1 MYNCLK
7 NGDLVQN
14 IDEVFMMKI
23 RRLKWLGVFMMMLLF
38 VLIGRLV
45 DIQLWN
51 TESFSKHQVN
61 LIEASVKQRSQ
72 VLTVDDGRGKFY
84 DRDGEPLTHEEKQ
97 VLVLFPFL
105 KKMEWPADEVASILG
120 IREDQLRQEILNQK
134 KPFAFGGNQPLEL
147 NEYQSKAINN
157 LKIPGVF
164 AVKQKFNSQT
174 MLAGQLLGLTVQYSS
189 LPKERYPD
197 LELLP
202 DTRVGD
208 KGLQRTF
215 DEFLLSSG
223 ESKLVFHV
231 DANGGP
237 MFGVDVKYVEP
248 ANPLYPVKVITTLDK
263 ELQETAEKIVDNY
276 QIKKGGLILL
286 DIEKSEILASV
297 SRPVLDKM
305 QPNGSG
311 AINHMFTQH
320 VPGSVFKTIIAAA
333 AIDYESAPPQRMFD
347 CNQTIDG
354 KEEKQ
359 RPLGMLNFQNS
370 FSQSCNRAFAEVSQ
384 EIAKK
389 DANFFE
395 TYADKLAITQYSGWQ
410 GNLYHSAF
418 KQLYGEQSG
427 TIWKDQAELKKDP
440 KMIAKTAI
448 GQLNVQVTPL
458 AVANMM
464 ATIARGGEKQMVKA
478 VKKVEFNNGTS
489 AIDFPKKEIDQNTI
503 SPYTAM
509 KLQEL
514 LRSVVNEPKG
524 TGASLKDL
532 PYTVAGK
539 SGTAQINIT
548 EGKLNKWFAGYFP
561 YENPKYALVAVNL
574 DTTENTRGMV
584 AVFAEMVKAIY
595 TMNHENSSKEG

>member
-1 MYNCLK
+1 
-7 NGDLVQN
+7 
-14 IDEVFMMKI
+14 MMKI
-23 RRLKWLGVFMMMLLF
+23 RRIKWLGAFIIVLLL

-51 TESFSKHQVN
+51 TESFSKHRVN

-84 DRDGEPLTHEEKQ
+84 DRDGDPLTHEEKQ

-105 KKMEWPADEVASILG
+105 KKMEWPADQVASILG
-120 IREDQLRQEILNQK
+120 IREDQLRADLLIET

-147 NEYQSKAINN
+147 SEYQSKSINN

-164 AVKQKFNSQT
+164 AVKQKFNSASMQ
-174 MLAGQLLGLTVQYSS
+174 ASQLLGLTVKYSS
-189 LPKERYPD
+189 LSKERYPE
-197 LELLP
+197 LELAP

-223 ESKLVFHV
+223 ESKLIFHV

-263 ELQETAEKIVDNY
+263 EIQETAEKIVDEF
-276 QIKKGGLILL
+276 QIKKGGLVLL

-297 SRPVLDKM
+297 SRPALDK
-305 QPNGSG
+305 QHPNGEG
-311 AINHMFTQH
+311 AINHMLTQH
-320 VPGSVFKTIIAAA
+320 VPGSVFKTVVAAA
-333 AIDYESAPPQRMFD
+333 AIDYEIAPPTRMFD
-347 CNQTIDG
+347 CNKTIDG

-359 RPLGMLNFQNS
+359 RPLGMLNFQSS
-370 FSQSCNRAFAEVSQ
+370 FAQSCNRAFAEVSQ

-395 TYADKLAITQYSGWQ
+395 TYADKLAITKYSGWQ
-410 GNLYHSAF
+410 GDLYHSAF
-418 KQLYGEQSG
+418 KQLYGEQAG
-427 TIWKDQAELKKDP
+427 TIWKEQNELKKDP
-440 KMIAKTAI
+440 KMVAKTAI

-478 VKKVEFNNGTS
+478 VQKVEFSNGTS
-489 AIDFPKKEIDQNTI
+489 AIDFPKKELDQNNI

-514 LRSVVNEPKG
+514 LRGVVNEPKG
-524 TGASLKDL
+524 TGALLKDL
-532 PYTVAGK
+532 PYSVAGK
-539 SGTAQINIT
+539 SGTAQTKIE
-548 EGKLNKWFAGYFP
+548 EGKMNKWFAGYFP

-574 DTTENTRGMV
+574 DTTENTSGMA
-584 AVFAEMVKAIY
+584 AVFAEMVKEIY
-595 TMNHENSSKEG
+595 AFNHVDSSKEG